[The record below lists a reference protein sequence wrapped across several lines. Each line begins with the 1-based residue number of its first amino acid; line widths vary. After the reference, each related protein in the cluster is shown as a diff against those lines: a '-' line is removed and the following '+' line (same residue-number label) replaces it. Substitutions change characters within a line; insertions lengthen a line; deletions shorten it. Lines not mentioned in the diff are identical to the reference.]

1 MNLKIRRILG
11 YLGLIPFVSFLFIP
25 LLVPFPEGY
34 VFNLLLSFYGG
45 IILSFLGGI
54 TWGWSENE
62 NQKFSL
68 VIGIFFSL
76 IGFFIVAFSNM
87 FLYYCLWLGLISF
100 VAFFF
105 FELNASAQM
114 RNREYRVFRGSLTFL
129 VAICYLGSLATFN
142 W

>member
-11 YLGLIPFVSFLFIP
+11 YLGLIPFVSFSFIP

-87 FLYYCLWLGLISF
+87 FLYYSLWLGLISF

-105 FELNASAQM
+105 FELNVSAQM
-114 RNREYRVFRGSLTFL
+114 RNREYRLFRGSLTFL
-129 VAICYLGSLATFN
+129 VVICYLVSLTTFD